1 MTDKE
6 NKRRFPRKPLAESLS
21 LTVVSAAH
29 LNGQGER
36 LYCESIDVSPAGMQ
50 VRMTRQLESGSRVE
64 IWFVH
69 LEDRRTYFLK
79 GRVTW
84 SRSAG
89 VEEAQSAEH
98 YHAGIELHPADDSD
112 FLLWLTLFE

>member
-1 MTDKE
+1 MSDQE
-6 NKRRFPRKPLAESLS
+6 NKRRFPRTPLAESLS

-29 LNGQGER
+29 LTEQGER
-36 LYCESIDVSPAGMQ
+36 LYCESVDVSPVGMQ
-50 VRMTRQLESGSRVE
+50 VRMDRLLEHGSRVE

-79 GRVTW
+79 GRVSWARPATGEADNPAGNFH
-84 SRSAG
+84 AG
-89 VEEAQSAEH
+89 VELYPS
-98 YHAGIELHPADDSD
+98 DDSD